1 MMNKQDILSVLQRVG
16 KQDLHISEEERLAI
30 PHKPMLATC
39 LKEMAEDAESFRG
52 TVIASLPYA
61 YFKLFSETGD
71 RMLFEQSPDRG
82 YFLRRHRLATYAA
95 TAWLYQREEDIQE
108 LEDIIW
114 AICDEYTWS
123 VTAHLRPEAFTTKL
137 ENGSYMVDLFA
148 AETAQALAEIVM
160 LMGDKLHEI
169 IRRRIALLL
178 EERVFK
184 RVLEDDSF
192 FWMHATHNW
201 AAVCAGSV
209 GMAAI
214 YAVEDDAHLAEI
226 LARISPALDSFL
238 SGFAQDGSCLEGIGY
253 WTYGFSYFTSFA
265 DLLLRRTAGELDL
278 FKDPRVPLIAEF
290 QQKCFF
296 PGGRAVGFSD
306 GDSHTTYLPGLTYYL
321 SRRFPNVTVPPYS
334 CCAKGFRGDHCYRW
348 SNILRNLIWTPSDSP
363 CEQESFQNYQL
374 PSAQWYIGHSPN
386 GAGIAV
392 KAGHNDEPHNHND
405 VGSFQFYMNNEDI
418 LCELGPGKYTRQY
431 FSDERYS
438 FLTCGSQ
445 GHNLPMIDGHTQL
458 AGKQACAH
466 DVQLTEQG
474 ISMDMA
480 AAYNLDFLPSLRRAV
495 TFDQSTGGMTLN
507 DTFQLVGR
515 HEVCERFMTFG
526 TIAQAEGR
534 LTITLN
540 DQQLDLVYDA
550 SQWAVKL
557 VPLQYESHL
566 KGTYYVTAID
576 FIAQAEGVW
585 NASFQVEPRT

>member
-1 MMNKQDILSVLQRVG
+1 MNKQDFLSVLQRVG
-16 KQDLHISEEERLAI
+16 KQDLHIPESERLAI
-30 PHKPMLATC
+30 PHKPILSTC
-39 LKEMAEDAESFRG
+39 LKEIAEDAETYRG
-52 TVIASLPYA
+52 TVIAALPYSL
-61 YFKLFSETGD
+61 FKLFHETGD
-71 RMLFEQSPDRG
+71 RMLYEQSPDRG

-95 TAWLYQREEDIQE
+95 TAWLYQREDDIHE

-123 VTAHLRPEAFTTKL
+123 LTAHLRPESFTTKL
-137 ENGSYMVDLFA
+137 EYGAYMVDLFA

-160 LMGDKLHEI
+160 LMGDKLDEI
-169 IRRRIALLL
+169 IRRRIAFLL

-184 RVLEDDSF
+184 RVLEDDRF

-214 YAVEDDAHLAEI
+214 YAVDDEEHLADI
-226 LARISPALDSFL
+226 LARITPALDSFL

-265 DLLLRRTAGELDL
+265 DLLLRRTAGEIDL

-321 SRRFPNVTVPPYS
+321 SRKFPNVTVPPYS
-334 CCAKGFRGDHCYRW
+334 CCAKGFHGDHCYRW
-348 SNILRNLIWTPSDSP
+348 SNILRNLIWTPADAP
-363 CEQESFQNYQL
+363 NEQESYQSYQL
-374 PSAQWYIGHSPN
+374 PSAQWYIGHSAN
-386 GAGIAV
+386 GAGVAV

-405 VGSFQFYMNNEDI
+405 VGSFQFYMNSEDL

-431 FSDERYS
+431 FSDERYTI
-438 FLTCGSQ
+438 LTCGSQ

-458 AGKQACAH
+458 AGKQACAQN
-466 DVQLTEQG
+466 VQLNPQG
-474 ISMDMA
+474 ISMDIA
-480 AAYNLDFLPSLRRAV
+480 PAYHLDFLPHLQRAV
-495 TFDQSTGGMTLN
+495 TFDEATGRMTLN
-507 DTFQLVGR
+507 DTFHLEGS
-515 HEVCERFMTFG
+515 HEICERFMTFG
-526 TIAQAEGR
+526 S
-534 LTITLN
+534 ITQGDGCLSFSLN
-540 DQQLDLVYDA
+540 GQQLDLLYDA
-550 SQWAVKL
+550 SQWTVKL

-566 KGTYYVTAID
+566 NGTYYVTAAD
-576 FIAQAEGVW
+576 FIAQVADKYT
-585 NASFQVEPRT
+585 ASFQVVPRI